1 MTKSAFLDLLGRV
14 DEYQTVP
21 GSERSL
27 PDRLLGWSSAWY
39 YVRLIALVARANLLV
54 RMGRFTRERWTERAL
69 EVVHVIEGC
78 RGRIRLIGLNHIRD
92 AQSPIVVIANHM
104 SMIETMVLPGALVLP
119 FHDVTTVVKDDLL
132 RYPLFGAVM
141 RALDPIAVTRR
152 NPRDDLKQVLEKGT
166 RELRAGRS
174 VLVFPQATRAA
185 GFSRSAFNSLGVK
198 LARRAGVPILPVA
211 LKTDFQQNGRFIK
224 DLGRVDRTKTLYF
237 KFGPV
242 MPVNGT
248 GREAHEAVVTFI
260 AESLR
265 DWGVQVEEPAGSGG
279 EENK

>member
-1 MTKSAFLDLLGRV
+1 
-14 DEYQTVP
+14 
-21 GSERSL
+21 
-27 PDRLLGWSSAWY
+27 
-39 YVRLIALVARANLLV
+39 
-54 RMGRFTRERWTERAL
+54 
-69 EVVHVIEGC
+69 
-78 RGRIRLIGLNHIRD
+78 
-92 AQSPIVVIANHM
+92 M

-166 RELRAGRS
+166 HELRAGRS
-174 VLVFPQATRAA
+174 VVVFPQATRAA

-198 LARRAGVPILPVA
+198 LARRAGVPVLPVA
-211 LKTDFQQNGRFIK
+211 LKTDFQQNGCLIK

-242 MPVNGT
+242 MPATGT
-248 GREAHEAVVTFI
+248 GRETHEAVVRFI
-260 AESLR
+260 AENLK
-265 DWGVQVEEPAGSGG
+265 DWGVQVEEPAGGG
-279 EENK
+279 CEENE